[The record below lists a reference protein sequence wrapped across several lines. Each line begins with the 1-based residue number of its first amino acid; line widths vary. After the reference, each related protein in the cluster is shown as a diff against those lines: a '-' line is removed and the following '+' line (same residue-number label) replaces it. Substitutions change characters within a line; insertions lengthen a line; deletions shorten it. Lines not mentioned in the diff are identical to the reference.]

1 MRRFGPFAMANSMTE
16 ELVVF
21 DCEHSQLIGIAHR
34 PSEPAKR
41 CGIVFVV
48 GGPQYRVG
56 SHRQFTIMA
65 RSFASAGYAVLR
77 FDYRGMGDSE
87 GHYLGFEH
95 VDSDIRC
102 AIDAFIDHEPGL
114 QSVILCGLCDAAS
127 ACLIYCKQD
136 DRRVAGLI
144 LLNPE
149 SRTQLTEAAATLK
162 FYYRDRLFEKAFW
175 VKVLRGEFDVFASI
189 RGLWATVL
197 RTIRIRS
204 HAATASDKSFVEKML
219 EGLRRSSVPIL
230 LLESERDLTA
240 KAFADLCV
248 NDKHWA
254 AHVASSRIT
263 RRSVAEADH
272 TFARRSDMENACA
285 ICREWLDD
293 RAASLARE

>member
-1 MRRFGPFAMANSMTE
+1 MTE
-16 ELVVF
+16 ELVAF

-34 PSEPAKR
+34 PSAPAKR
-41 CGIVFVV
+41 FGIVFVV

-87 GHYLGFEH
+87 GRYLGFAH

-102 AIDAFIDHEPGL
+102 AIDALLEHEPGL

-127 ACLIYCKQD
+127 ACLMYCRQD
-136 DRRVAGLI
+136 DQRVAGLI

-149 SRTQLTEAAATLK
+149 SRTELTEAAATLK
-162 FYYRDRLFEKAFW
+162 FYYRERLFEKAFW
-175 VKVLRGEFDVFASI
+175 AKVLSGEFDVQASI

-197 RTIRIRS
+197 RTSRIRN
-204 HAATASDKSFVEKML
+204 HAAAASEKSFVDKML
-219 EGLRRSSVPIL
+219 EGFLRSSVPVL

-240 KAFADLCV
+240 KAFADLCA
-248 NDKHWA
+248 NDKHWGA
-254 AHVASSRIT
+254 LVASSRVT
-263 RRSVAEADH
+263 RRPVADADH
-272 TFARRSDMENACA
+272 TFARRSDMENACS
-285 ICREWLDD
+285 ICRDWLDEQ
-293 RAASLARE
+293 AASLVRE